1 MSDFLAKHQIF
12 RRLVLLWAIWIITF
26 AVIESYTLAWHDKL
40 TTPVGVFGGAV
51 IGILTVAVGFLER
64 AK

>member
-1 MSDFLAKHQIF
+1 MSDFLARYKFFH
-12 RRLVLLWAIWIITF
+12 RLLILWAMWIITWT
-26 AVIESYTLAWHDKL
+26 VMETYLLAWHDKV

-51 IGILTVAVGFLER
+51 IGILAVAVGFLER